1 MNGWSRVRLVFY
13 LMGLYIKLFFQMVR
27 GLWIVSKLPHPIVTF
42 FGGRR
47 LTKECVYAEQAF
59 ELARRLSECKISV
72 ITGGGPGLMEA
83 ANCGAAAAKDGA
95 SRTMG
100 VGVTGVNDMEPKNQ
114 CAKYHF
120 MTDYFDLR
128 KHLLIAYSHAYVIFP
143 GGFGTLDELFEV
155 LTLMQTKKLPPM
167 PVVLFGSSY
176 WKDLLEWVDEAVGLG
191 LVTPEHAAL
200 IFVTDNIDEA
210 EKALVDF
217 CSSPQCDKWKHRGS
231 I

>member
-1 MNGWSRVRLVFY
+1 MKRLSRIRFGFY
-13 LMGLYIKLFFQMVR
+13 LLWVYIKLFFQMVR
-27 GLWIVSKLPHPIVTF
+27 GLWLLSKLPHPIVTF

-47 LTKECVYAEQAF
+47 LTKECAYANQAF
-59 ELARRLSECKISV
+59 ELAKRLSECKISV

-83 ANCGAAAAKDGA
+83 ANCGAAAADGGA
-95 SRTMG
+95 ARTMG
-100 VGVTGVNDMEPKNQ
+100 VGVSWFNEMEPQNK
-114 CAKYHF
+114 CAKYRF
-120 MTDYFDLR
+120 LTDYFDLR

-167 PVVLFGSSY
+167 PVVLFGSTY

-200 IFVTDNIDEA
+200 IFVTDSIDEA
-210 EKALVDF
+210 AKALIDF
-217 CSSPQCDKWKHRGS
+217 CSSPQCDKWKHRGAV
-231 I
+231 